1 MTAVRKPRGPAALVG
16 TPREVRSRLD
26 HSTAEQ
32 VIVLPVKSSD
42 ARHAGLLAQTL
53 AIVVPFIDAALHEQN
68 DQTLEAL
75 VNAVVPKAP
84 PTPTLLKEAVMLAR
98 SRKAVL
104 EGADWLTAA
113 KLAELAGL
121 SASNPSTQPNK
132 WKRERRIFAIHHNG
146 VDYFPGYGLDPEA
159 DWRPRKALKSV
170 LEVFGDEKD
179 GWGLAYWFLSANS
192 FLGGKRPQDVLA
204 TRPEQVIAAASDE
217 MEGVA
222 HA

>member
-113 KLAELAGL
+113 QVAEVAGL
-121 SASNPSTQPNK
+121 SATNPSTQPNK
-132 WKRERRIFAIHHNG
+132 WKRQRQIFAVHHNG
-146 VDYFPGYGLDPEA
+146 VDYFPGYGLDPQA
-159 DWRPRKALKSV
+159 GWRPRETMKSV
-170 LEVFGDEKD
+170 LEIFGDDKD
-179 GWGLAYWFLSANS
+179 AWGLAYWFGSANS
-192 FLGGKRPQDVLA
+192 FLGGRRPQDLLA
-204 TRPEQVIAAASDE
+204 TEPEQVIAAARDE
-217 MEGVA
+217 TQDVVHG
-222 HA
+222 

>member
-1 MTAVRKPRGPAALVG
+1 MTAVRKPLGPAALVG

-113 KLAELAGL
+113 QVAEVAGL
-121 SASNPSTQPNK
+121 SATNPSTQPNK
-132 WKRERRIFAIHHNG
+132 WKRQRQIFAVHHNG
-146 VDYFPGYGLDPEA
+146 VDYFPGYGLDPQA
-159 DWRPRKALKSV
+159 GWRPRETMKSV
-170 LEVFGDEKD
+170 LEIFGDDKD
-179 GWGLAYWFLSANS
+179 AWGLAYWFGSANS
-192 FLGGKRPQDVLA
+192 FLGGRRPQDLLA
-204 TRPEQVIAAASDE
+204 TEPEQVIAAARDE
-217 MEGVA
+217 TQDVVHG
-222 HA
+222 